1 MTGDAK
7 EKAAAWGNTA
17 ALGTLIMPP
26 DLKGY
31 GDGVQRLRINAEIRK
46 WFKKFGAA
54 VPFLWCMYFLN
65 AHWLEP
71 Y

>member
-17 ALGTLIMPP
+17 ALGTLTMPP

-46 WFKKFGAA
+46 WFQKIRRRHAFSLVYVFFKCALA
-54 VPFLWCMYFLN
+54 
-65 AHWLEP
+65 
-71 Y
+71 